1 VVCRGGVTVI
11 LVAHRLSTV
20 INADKI
26 LGLFFFFLHL
36 DLDIWIIVMEDGRIV
51 EEGNHQ
57 ELIEKDEIYAS
68 LVKHQLTT

>member
-26 LGLFFFFLHL
+26 LGLFLSFFILIF
-36 DLDIWIIVMEDGRIV
+36 IVMEDGRIV

>member
-1 VVCRGGVTVI
+1 VI

-26 LGLFFFFLHL
+26 LGLFLSFFILIF
-36 DLDIWIIVMEDGRIV
+36 IVMEDGRIV

>member
-1 VVCRGGVTVI
+1 MI

-26 LGLFFFFLHL
+26 LGLFLSFFILIF
-36 DLDIWIIVMEDGRIV
+36 IVMEDGRIV